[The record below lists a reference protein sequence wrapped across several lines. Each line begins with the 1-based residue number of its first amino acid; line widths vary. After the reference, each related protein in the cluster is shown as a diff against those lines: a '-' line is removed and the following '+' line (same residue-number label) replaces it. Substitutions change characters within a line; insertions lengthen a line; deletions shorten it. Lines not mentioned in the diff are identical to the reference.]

1 MTFSRHRRLFVAA
14 GVTAVVVASGLAVRR
29 PAAVAQDASIAAAI
43 QSLSRA
49 EATRI
54 ADQGVVAA
62 ATVQSIL
69 RRVPGPNNTF
79 VAAPT
84 RMHVAVVDRL
94 GRLLA
99 FRSMSDAWEGSKD
112 IAIAKARTAAFFS
125 SNENAL
131 TSRTI
136 GVLAQAH
143 DANGAGGA
151 GPLWGI
157 WESNK
162 PGITGNTTTR
172 NGIITFP
179 GGVPLYKSGVLVGGV
194 GVSGDGVDQDEQVAV
209 AASAGFEAPAE
220 IRSTA
225 AGLPYTK

>member
-1 MTFSRHRRLFVAA
+1 MTFSRHRRLWAAA
-14 GVTAVVVASGLAVRR
+14 GATALVVAGGLAVRR
-29 PAAVAQDASIAAAI
+29 PAAVAQDASIAAATA
-43 QSLSRA
+43 LSRS
-49 EATRI
+49 EAAHI
-54 ADQGVVAA
+54 ADQGIVAA
-62 ATVQSIL
+62 GTVQSIL

-84 RMHVAVVDRL
+84 RMHVAVVDRV
-94 GRLLA
+94 GRLIA

-136 GVLAQAH
+136 GVLSQAH
-143 DANGAGGA
+143 DANGAGPA
-151 GPLWGI
+151 QSLWGI
-157 WESNK
+157 GESNK
-162 PGITGNTTTR
+162 PGITGNANTR
-172 NGIITFP
+172 NGLITFP
-179 GGVPLYKSGVLVGGV
+179 GGVPLYKGGVLVGGV

-220 IRSTA
+220 IRSTV